1 MKMTAEISMYP
12 MREDFIPPIKAVI
25 AKLNTFAKVQVD
37 TFATATTLMGEFD
50 SVMEAIKETVAWSYE
65 EYGTC
70 VFVTKLI
77 PGYSPD

>member
-1 MKMTAEISMYP
+1 

-25 AKLNTFAKVQVD
+25 AKLNTFANVQVD

-65 EYGTC
+65 EYGTS